1 MQLSKKQN
9 EYIVNALHRW
19 NFKSGA
25 VRSGK
30 SYVDTAFVIPFRIR
44 ERAGKPGLN
53 VILGVSKESIE
64 RNVLQP
70 MREIYTD
77 KLIGTINNR
86 NVARICGEDMYC
98 LGAEKISQVA
108 KIQGSSIKYCY
119 GDEVAKWNKEVFQ
132 ILKSRLDKPYSCF
145 DGSCNPEHPTHWL
158 REFLENPELD
168 IYLQQYTIFDNP
180 FLPKEFVEQL
190 CKEYD
195 GTVYYDRL
203 ILGLWKR
210 AEGAIYK
217 KFADNPEAFR
227 CKIVNRRLSDVEIRQ
242 FCRKDIVSIEIGI
255 DFGGTQSGH
264 SFVARGYTDDYKE
277 VIAIKSRRIKA
288 KDENEDIDSNR
299 LDQLFCEFIQEV
311 IDEYADY
318 AKQDGRMEYCNI
330 ESVYWDN
337 AETVLGNSIR
347 NAVERRFPWISVYPA
362 KKRTINDRIRC
373 TVRLMGASRFF
384 ITDDCESLE
393 IAFSDAVWDKEVKDK
408 DERLDDGST
417 DIDSLDAFEYTIERD
432 MKYLIQEV
440 EDV

>member
-9 EYIVNALHRW
+9 EYIVNAIHRW
-19 NFKSGA
+19 NIKSGA

-30 SYVDTAFVIPFRIR
+30 SYVDTAYVIPFRIR
-44 ERAGKPGLN
+44 ERAGLPGLN

-86 NVARICGEDMYC
+86 NVARICGEDVYC

-119 GDEVAKWNKEVFQ
+119 GDEIAKWNREVFQ
-132 ILKSRLDKPYSCF
+132 MLKSRLDKPYSCF

-158 REFLENPELD
+158 KEFLDNLELD

-180 FLPKEFVEQL
+180 FLDPEFVKQL
-190 CKEYD
+190 CKEYE
-195 GTVYYDRL
+195 GTIYYDRL

-217 KFADNPEAFR
+217 RFADNPEAFK
-227 CKIVNRRLSDVEIRQ
+227 CDIVNKKTHSPQ
-242 FCRKDIVSIEIGI
+242 RKEFRKEDITSIEIGI
-255 DFGGTQSGH
+255 DFGGNQSGH
-264 SFVARGYTDDYKE
+264 SFVARGYTDDYRD
-277 VIAIKSRRIKA
+277 VIALKSKRIMA

-299 LDQLFCEFIQEV
+299 LDQLFCEFVQEV
-311 IDEYADY
+311 IEEYSVYEKHGDY
-318 AKQDGRMEYCNI
+318 VNYCNV
-330 ESVYWDN
+330 ETVYYDN

-347 NAVERRFPWISVYPA
+347 NAVDKKFPWISVRQA
-362 KKRTINDRIRC
+362 RKKEINDRIRC
-373 TVRLMGASRFF
+373 TVKLMGAGRFF
-384 ITDDCESLE
+384 ITDDCGSLL
-393 IAFSDAVWDKEVKDK
+393 IAFSDAVWDKEAKNKDV
-408 DERLDDGST
+408 RLDDGST